1 MLLCCFSL
9 RQVRRPEP
17 PGWRACSSP
26 RWHPQTRS
34 RSGDRNR
41 PVDEPAPVRDG
52 IREPALGPATGTAML
67 VSLFQSEV
75 ASANPLSVHRLEP
88 PGWRACSSPRWRPQT
103 RSRSSDRN
111 RPVDEPAPVRDGIRE
126 PALGPATGTARLV
139 SLSNHKGRPWMSHHP
154 NIQHCKRILN
164 KTLSILRS
172 RSDLFV

>member
-1 MLLCCFSL
+1 MLLCCFS
-9 RQVRRPEP
+9 VRRPEA
-17 PGWRACSSP
+17 PGWLACSSP
-26 RWHPQTRS
+26 RWHPRTRS

-41 PVDEPAPVRDG
+41 PVGEPAPVRDG
-52 IREPALGPATGTAML
+52 ARKPAPGPATGTARL
-67 VSLFQSEV
+67 VSLLQSEA
-75 ASANPLSVHRLEP
+75 ASANPLSVRRPEP

-103 RSRSSDRN
+103 RSRSGDRN
-111 RPVDEPAPVRDGIRE
+111 RPVGEPAPVRGGVRE